1 LRSQIK
7 GTSLFGR
14 IADEKSGTTMT
25 AEVETRLFEAE
36 TRELLNL
43 MVHSLYTTKDIALRE
58 LISNAS
64 DALDRLRFE
73 SLTQPNLLGDDS
85 ELEICLVP
93 DPRARTLTISDT
105 GIGMSRKDVI
115 SDLGTIARSG
125 TREFRKWLLS
135 GEKMEDANRLIG
147 QFGVGFYSAFMIADH
162 VSVVTRAAGERDATK
177 WESTGDGQYSITT
190 CDKAKRGTEIAL
202 RLRPVDRDAGLED
215 YTSQWTLSRIVKK
228 YSDFISYPI
237 RYRGLKEKYL
247 TENVGMQVEGRED
260 DPVIIDTV
268 LNSMK
273 PLWERSPGDV
283 SDSEYREFY
292 RHITYSSEKPIK
304 VLPLRAEGVNEYR
317 ALLYIPET
325 APADLYYHAP
335 EFGLR
340 LFANRVAINEKFQ
353 DLLPRYLR
361 FVRGVVDSGEMPL
374 NISRQRLQQDRQMIQ
389 LKKWL
394 TKKVLEALQEIQSK
408 DQALY
413 ERFWKEFGRALK
425 EGVSED
431 SDNRERLLPLL
442 LFQSSASADNWTTL
456 QQYIERM
463 GSDQSD
469 IFYITGMSRSAV
481 EASPYMEAVRDK
493 NVEVLYMVDPVDELI
508 LQCVFDF
515 GGHHLKSI
523 AKGLI
528 ELGNPEERSQDAE
541 RIKIRSQ
548 EYKPMMDKFR
558 TLLDAGVKEVRLSSR
573 LRESPACLVV
583 EDHDYS
589 PRLER
594 LLQAGGKTGLKQKRV
609 LELNP
614 DHPITRFA
622 LEHFRRDPENAV
634 LGYSAQLLYGL
645 VQIAEG
651 SELTEPVQFTKA
663 AVEILQKALSGLEEE
678 SGKTNAS

>member
-1 LRSQIK
+1 M
-7 GTSLFGR
+7 
-14 IADEKSGTTMT
+14 AV
-25 AEVETRLFEAE
+25 EVETYLFEAE

-73 SLTQPNLLGDDS
+73 SLTRPDLLGNET
-85 ELEICLVP
+85 ELEIRLVP
-93 DPRARTLTISDT
+93 DSKARTLTISDT
-105 GIGMSRKDVI
+105 GIGMSRKEVI

-125 TREFRKWLLS
+125 TREFRKLLLS
-135 GEKMEDANRLIG
+135 GKKLDDANRLIG
-147 QFGVGFYSAFMIADH
+147 QFGVGFYSTFMIADH
-162 VSVVTRAAGERDATK
+162 VTVVTRSAGGTEATK
-177 WESTGDGQYSITT
+177 WESTGDGQYSIIT
-190 CDKAKRGTEIAL
+190 CEKAKRGTEITL

-237 RYRGLKEKYL
+237 RYCGLKEKYS
-247 TENVGMQVEGRED
+247 TENVGMPVEGKED
-260 DPVIIDTV
+260 DPVIVDTV

-273 PLWERSPGDV
+273 PLWERSPAEV

-292 RHITYSSEKPIK
+292 RHIAYSSEEPVK
-304 VLPLRAEGVNEYR
+304 VLPLRAEGLNEYR
-317 ALLYIPET
+317 ALLYIPAT

-335 EFGLR
+335 DFGLR
-340 LFANRVAINEKFQ
+340 LFANRVVIDEKSQ
-353 DLLPRYLR
+353 GLLPRYLR
-361 FVRGVVDSGEMPL
+361 FVCGVVDAGEMPL

-394 TKKVLEALQEIQSK
+394 TKKVLETLQEIQNE

-431 SDNRERLLPLL
+431 RDNRERLLPLL

-456 QQYIERM
+456 KQYIERM

-469 IFYITGMSRSAV
+469 IFYISGTSRVAV
-481 EASPYMEAVRDK
+481 EVSPYMEAVREK
-493 NVEVLYMVDPVDELI
+493 RVEVLYMVDPVDELV
-508 LQCVFDF
+508 LQYVFEF
-515 GGHHLKSI
+515 GGKHLKSI

-541 RIKIRSQ
+541 RIKTRSQ
-548 EYKPMMDKFR
+548 EYKALMDKLQ
-558 TLLDAGVKEVRLSSR
+558 TLLNAEVKEVRLSNR

-583 EDHDYS
+583 EDHDFS
-589 PRLER
+589 PHLER
-594 LLQAGGKTGLKQKRV
+594 LLQTGGKTGLKQKRV

-622 LEHFRRDPENAV
+622 LEHFRRDPEDAV
-634 LGYSAQLLYGL
+634 LAPSAQLLFGL

-651 SELTEPVQFTKA
+651 SELTEPVQFIKA
-663 AVEILQKALSGLEEE
+663 AVEILEEALSGSEEDE
-678 SGKTNAS
+678 RGVNRPKSNPSVPPA

>member
-1 LRSQIK
+1 M
-7 GTSLFGR
+7 
-14 IADEKSGTTMT
+14 AV
-25 AEVETRLFEAE
+25 EVETYLFEAE
-36 TRELLNL
+36 TSELLNL

-73 SLTQPNLLGDDS
+73 SLTRPDLLGNET
-85 ELEICLVP
+85 ELEIRLVP
-93 DPRARTLTISDT
+93 HSKARTLTISDT
-105 GIGMSRKDVI
+105 GIGMSRKEVI

-125 TREFRKWLLS
+125 TREFRKLLLS
-135 GEKMEDANRLIG
+135 GKKLDDANRLIG

-162 VSVVTRAAGERDATK
+162 VTVVTRPAGGTEATK
-177 WESTGDGQYSITT
+177 WESTGDGQYSIIT
-190 CDKAKRGTEIAL
+190 CEKAKRGTEITL

-237 RYRGLKEKYL
+237 RYRGLKEKYS
-247 TENVGMQVEGRED
+247 TENVGMPVEGKED
-260 DPVIIDTV
+260 DPVIVDTV

-273 PLWERSPGDV
+273 PLWERSPAEV

-292 RHITYSSEKPIK
+292 RHIAYSNEEPIK

-317 ALLYIPET
+317 ALLYIPAT

-335 EFGLR
+335 DFGLR
-340 LFANRVAINEKFQ
+340 LFANRVVIDEKSQ
-353 DLLPRYLR
+353 GLLPRYLR
-361 FVRGVVDSGEMPL
+361 FVRGVVDAGEMPL

-394 TKKVLEALQEIQSK
+394 TKKVLETLQEIQTE

-456 QQYIERM
+456 KQYIERM

-469 IFYITGMSRSAV
+469 IFYISGTSRVAV
-481 EASPYMEAVRDK
+481 EVSPYMEAVREK
-493 NVEVLYMVDPVDELI
+493 RVEVLYMVDPVDELV
-508 LQCVFDF
+508 LQYVFEF
-515 GGHHLKSI
+515 GGKHLKSI

-541 RIKIRSQ
+541 RIKTRSQ
-548 EYKPMMDKFR
+548 EYKALMDKLQ
-558 TLLDAGVKEVRLSSR
+558 TLLNAEVKEVRLSNR

-583 EDHDYS
+583 EDHDFS
-589 PRLER
+589 PHLER
-594 LLQAGGKTGLKQKRV
+594 LLQTGGKTGLKQKRV

-622 LEHFRRDPENAV
+622 LEHFRRDPEDAV
-634 LGYSAQLLYGL
+634 LAQSAQLLFGL

-663 AVEILQKALSGLEEE
+663 AVEILEKALSGSEEDE
-678 SGKTNAS
+678 KGVNRPKSNPSVPPA

>member
-1 LRSQIK
+1 M
-7 GTSLFGR
+7 
-14 IADEKSGTTMT
+14 AV
-25 AEVETRLFEAE
+25 EVETYPFEAE

-73 SLTQPNLLGDDS
+73 SLTRPDLLGNET
-85 ELEICLVP
+85 ELEIRLVP
-93 DPRARTLTISDT
+93 DSKARTLTISDT
-105 GIGMSRKDVI
+105 GIGMSRKEVI

-125 TREFRKWLLS
+125 TREFRKLLLS
-135 GEKMEDANRLIG
+135 GKKLDDANRLIG
-147 QFGVGFYSAFMIADH
+147 QFGVGFYSTFMIADH
-162 VSVVTRAAGERDATK
+162 VTVVTRSAGGTEATK
-177 WESTGDGQYSITT
+177 WESTGDGQYSIIT
-190 CDKAKRGTEIAL
+190 CEKAKRGTEITL

-237 RYRGLKEKYL
+237 RYRGLKEKYS
-247 TENVGMQVEGRED
+247 TENVGMPVEGKED
-260 DPVIIDTV
+260 DPVIVDTV

-273 PLWERSPGDV
+273 PLWERSPAEV

-292 RHITYSSEKPIK
+292 RHIAYSSEEPVK

-317 ALLYIPET
+317 ALLYIPAT

-335 EFGLR
+335 DFGLR
-340 LFANRVAINEKFQ
+340 LFANRVVIDEKSQ
-353 DLLPRYLR
+353 GLLPRYLR
-361 FVRGVVDSGEMPL
+361 FVRGVVDAGEMPL

-394 TKKVLEALQEIQSK
+394 TKKVLETLQEIQNE

-431 SDNRERLLPLL
+431 RDNRERLLPLL

-456 QQYIERM
+456 KQYIERM

-469 IFYITGMSRSAV
+469 IFYISGTSRVAV
-481 EASPYMEAVRDK
+481 EVSPYMEAVREK
-493 NVEVLYMVDPVDELI
+493 RVEVLYMVDPVDELV
-508 LQCVFDF
+508 LQYVFEF
-515 GGHHLKSI
+515 GGKHLKSI

-541 RIKIRSQ
+541 RIKTRSQ
-548 EYKPMMDKFR
+548 EYKALMDKLQ
-558 TLLDAGVKEVRLSSR
+558 TLLNAEVKEVRLSNR

-583 EDHDYS
+583 EDHDFS
-589 PRLER
+589 PHLER
-594 LLQAGGKTGLKQKRV
+594 LLQTGGKTGLKQKRV

-622 LEHFRRDPENAV
+622 LEHFRRDPEDAV
-634 LGYSAQLLYGL
+634 LAPSAQLLFGL

-663 AVEILQKALSGLEEE
+663 AVEILEKALSGSEEDE
-678 SGKTNAS
+678 KGVNRPKSNPSVPPA